1 MKIPKLSVEG
11 KVAIITGGSQG
22 IGNGLAKGFAK
33 AGASVVL
40 VARGAELLEVAV
52 KEIKS
57 QGGRAL
63 AVPTDVTD
71 SSQVS
76 QMVKRTVEAFGR
88 IDVLINCA
96 GGTGADR
103 FIPLLDL
110 EEEVWDRVVD
120 LNLKAA
126 YLCCRAVG
134 RVMVE
139 QKSGSVINISS
150 GAATTPV
157 ATLTYY
163 CAAKSGINQFT
174 RALAIEWGPHNLRVN
189 AISPGLTDTP
199 GERNHMPS
207 ETWEKYAGMVPLGR
221 VGQPEDIL
229 GAALFLASEA
239 SDFITGAVIP
249 VSGGPQ

>member
-52 KEIKS
+52 EEIKS
-57 QGGRAL
+57 KGGRAL
-63 AVPTDVTD
+63 AVPADVTD

-120 LNLKAA
+120 LNLKAV

-199 GERNHMPS
+199 GERNHMPP